1 MRKNN
6 LYSTLIISFWALTLT
21 AAPRLTVVAV
31 VDGLTTENLTMLRPY
46 WSQGGLRTMSEEAF
60 QTSVTYPHLVYGGN
74 ETTATLVTGVTPD
87 RHGYSMDNYFMRR
100 DRQIHTM
107 LEDDAIQGIGTN
119 MHCSPRALLS
129 QTMTDKMRLMYPN
142 AKIYAI
148 GLQPET
154 TILLAGHSANACCW
168 LDAEQK
174 QWIATTAYSEGLP
187 TAAFE
192 QNQSGRITTLAARMW
207 MPRMDIPAYT
217 APTAQERKKGFSYE
231 VGDVLMR
238 SPEANTLV
246 IELALA
252 LQQSE
257 NIGTDATPDMLM
269 LQLNSL
275 SPSAQSDRI
284 ASAEHEDMY
293 LRLNQDLGYLME
305 QLDRRI
311 GKANYQVLVVGR
323 PVLGTDA
330 QTLSDIHM
338 PVQQFNVDRAA
349 ALTGTYLM
357 ALYGHERWVD
367 GGYGQSI
374 YLNRTLIEQKRLSL
388 ETLQR
393 QVANFLM
400 DFEGVQIAMPGHEAF
415 HYPVLGATL
424 NKRFT
429 GDVVFMLQPGWRL
442 MQDEKK
448 ALEDDIE
455 TLRVRKRKLKDEV
468 ATTLTEANSDAQ
480 TIRDEAKVQ
489 AEVIMERARQN
500 AQQIQAQREKD
511 LKEKEKD
518 LKAQKQALGDWKK
531 HAEDFREKL
540 NDAISKEYKGK
551 YDKALEQYKEV
562 SDRKRYNDY
571 CKVIDQMAQSK
582 LKFKDEKILDYF
594 KRRAGVDFT
603 LPQAPS
609 IMCVPKF
616 SRRLP
621 DIPESWLDGKDS
633 DDFER

>member
-1 MRKNN
+1 MRKNH

-74 ETTATLVTGVTPD
+74 ETTATLVTGVAPD

-217 APTAQERKKGFSYE
+217 TPTAQERKKGFSYE

-252 LQQSE
+252 LQLSE

-400 DFEGVQIAMPGHEAF
+400 DFEGVQIAMPGYEALR
-415 HYPVLGATL
+415 YPVLSSTL
-424 NKRFT
+424 CKRHT
-429 GDVVFMLQPGWRL
+429 GDVVFMLQPGWQLLRN
-442 MQDEKK
+442 EKYT
-448 ALEDDIE
+448 LDHVIDDNPESPVLLWSGTI
-455 TLRVRKRKLKDEV
+455 RPMPQG
-468 ATTLTEANSDAQ
+468 TLTAIDVANL
-480 TIRDEAKVQ
+480 I
-489 AEVIMERARQN
+489 
-500 AQQIQAQREKD
+500 
-511 LKEKEKD
+511 
-518 LKAQKQALGDWKK
+518 
-531 HAEDFREKL
+531 F
-540 NDAISKEYKGK
+540 
-551 YDKALEQYKEV
+551 
-562 SDRKRYNDY
+562 
-571 CKVIDQMAQSK
+571 
-582 LKFKDEKILDYF
+582 
-594 KRRAGVDFT
+594 
-603 LPQAPS
+603 
-609 IMCVPKF
+609 
-616 SRRLP
+616 
-621 DIPESWLDGKDS
+621 
-633 DDFER
+633 

>member
-1 MRKNN
+1 MRKNH

-74 ETTATLVTGVTPD
+74 ETTATLVTGVAPD
-87 RHGYSMDNYFMRR
+87 RHGYSMD
-100 DRQIHTM
+100 
-107 LEDDAIQGIGTN
+107 IGTN

-400 DFEGVQIAMPGHEAF
+400 DFEGVQIAMPGYEALR
-415 HYPVLGATL
+415 YPVLSSTL
-424 NKRFT
+424 CKRHT
-429 GDVVFMLQPGWRL
+429 GDVVFMLQPGWQLLRN
-442 MQDEKK
+442 EKYT
-448 ALEDDIE
+448 LDHVIDDNPESPVLLWSGTI
-455 TLRVRKRKLKDEV
+455 RPMPQG
-468 ATTLTEANSDAQ
+468 TLTAIDVANL
-480 TIRDEAKVQ
+480 I
-489 AEVIMERARQN
+489 
-500 AQQIQAQREKD
+500 
-511 LKEKEKD
+511 
-518 LKAQKQALGDWKK
+518 
-531 HAEDFREKL
+531 F
-540 NDAISKEYKGK
+540 
-551 YDKALEQYKEV
+551 
-562 SDRKRYNDY
+562 
-571 CKVIDQMAQSK
+571 
-582 LKFKDEKILDYF
+582 
-594 KRRAGVDFT
+594 
-603 LPQAPS
+603 
-609 IMCVPKF
+609 
-616 SRRLP
+616 
-621 DIPESWLDGKDS
+621 
-633 DDFER
+633 